1 MSYPRERETGI
12 WGTRDWEQLKDA
24 ADRNRKS
31 RPGKKMSRSL
41 CLAGYQWMC
50 KTGCLHLDGWRW
62 IESRTLVR
70 DRDPGQT
77 STLSYLLQCIS
88 LRWLDASNQKHHH
101 WLERKKDVKKE
112 QLILDSFVRSHVFH
126 RRLVLFAFR
135 ILNLPTPPIW
145 WLQLAYDVITS
156 HHQISNWNV
165 PANQL
170 ANGCLLH
177 LFRSIRY
184 LYSWQI
190 KDKLPINKFFLIWV
204 ARRTGTLIFY
214 SSSFRCSVVVI
225 LE

>member
-12 WGTRDWEQLKDA
+12 WGTRDCEQLKDA

-77 STLSYLLQCIS
+77 SSTLSYLLQCIS

-101 WLERKKDVKKE
+101 WLERKKEVKKRAAH
-112 QLILDSFVRSHVFH
+112 S
-126 RRLVLFAFR
+126 
-135 ILNLPTPPIW
+135 W
-145 WLQLAYDVITS
+145 
-156 HHQISNWNV
+156 
-165 PANQL
+165 
-170 ANGCLLH
+170 
-177 LFRSIRY
+177 LFRSFSC
-184 LYSWQI
+184 L
-190 KDKLPINKFFLIWV
+190 
-204 ARRTGTLIFY
+204 
-214 SSSFRCSVVVI
+214 SSSPRSFCLSYFKSPNPTHLVI
-225 LE
+225 ATCIRRYHQPSPDF